1 MKMICTRACVLKG
14 RGPCDKGDVVDVAPD
29 RADDVF
35 VKDHFRMAEVP
46 PPPGDVPPPQAEV
59 PPPPG
64 DVQPPQAEVPPP
76 PGDVPPPQA
85 EVPHPPA
92 EASDEKAGKGRGK
105 AVNAADLPFMKGN

>member
-35 VKDHFRMAEVP
+35 VKDHFRPAEI
-46 PPPGDVPPPQAEV
+46 PPPQAEV
-59 PPPPG
+59 PPPPC
-64 DVQPPQAEVPPP
+64 
-76 PGDVPPPQA
+76 DVPPPQA
-85 EVPHPPA
+85 EVPQPPCDVPPPQAEVPQPPA
-92 EASDEKAGKGRGK
+92 KASDEKDRKGRGK

>member
-35 VKDHFRMAEVP
+35 VKDHFRPAEVP
-46 PPPGDVPPPQAEV
+46 PPQADVPPPTAK
-59 PPPPG
+59 
-64 DVQPPQAEVPPP
+64 
-76 PGDVPPPQA
+76 
-85 EVPHPPA
+85 
-92 EASDEKAGKGRGK
+92 ASDEKAGKGRGN

>member
-29 RADDVF
+29 RADEVF
-35 VKDHFRMAEVP
+35 VKDHFRPAEVPPPQADVP

-59 PPPPG
+59 PPP
-64 DVQPPQAEVPPP
+64 Q
-76 PGDVPPPQA
+76 
-85 EVPHPPA
+85 A
-92 EASDEKAGKGRGK
+92 EASDENAGKGRGK

>member
-35 VKDHFRMAEVP
+35 VKDHFRPAEIP
-46 PPPGDVPPPQAEV
+46 PPPGDVPPP
-59 PPPPG
+59 
-64 DVQPPQAEVPPP
+64 
-76 PGDVPPPQA
+76 
-85 EVPHPPA
+85 PA
-92 EASDEKAGKGRGK
+92 KAPDENAGKRRGK